1 MSLYSELSHEELEK
15 EFSAV
20 RKEYE
25 RAEIA
30 VIKFEAV
37 DIITTSG
44 YTGVVPGD
52 GIVLPEDTFG

>member
-1 MSLYSELSHEELEK
+1 M
-15 EFSAV
+15 V
-20 RKEYE
+20 RREYE

-30 VIKFEAV
+30 IVKFEAV

-44 YTGVVPGD
+44 YAGVVPGD